1 MPLLRNW
8 RKKLVTKSDDKKV
21 PALRFKGFTDDWE
34 QRKLGD
40 MANILRGASPRP
52 IKDKKWF
59 DTNSRIGWIR
69 ISDVTSQNGR
79 VYTLG
84 QHLSKKGQEKTRVVS
99 SQTLLLSIAAS
110 VGYPVI
116 TYVETGVHDGF
127 VIFDKPKFN
136 LDFMFFKLQSIQN
149 IWNKYGQAGSQVN
162 INSSIVANTSISI
175 PNIEEQKRISIL
187 LKKIE
192 ENIYLQQRKLE
203 QIKLLKKAML
213 QKILTET
220 DNPYPKLRFFGFSN
234 TWKKY
239 TVNSLFKISRG
250 YVLSTALTE
259 ANKSAHNPYPVYS
272 SQTKNNGLMGY
283 YNKYLYENAITWTT
297 DGANAGTVNYR
308 SGKFY
313 CTNVCGVILSDKVDA
328 NQLIAEELNTV
339 SKRYVSYVGNPKL
352 MNNVM
357 ANIKII
363 IPDQYKERQQISQLF
378 SRQDV
383 FKDVYQRK
391 QNVLKIL
398 KQFLL
403 QNMFI

>member
-1 MPLLRNW
+1 MTESN
-8 RKKLVTKSDDKKV
+8 DKKV

-213 QKILTET
+213 QKILAET

-250 YVLSTALTE
+250 YVLSTTLTE

-378 SRQDV
+378 SRQDI

>member
-1 MPLLRNW
+1 MPSLRNW
-8 RKKLVTKSDDKKV
+8 RKKRVTKSNDKKV

-34 QRKLGD
+34 QRKFESL
-40 MANILRGASPRP
+40 IYPEK
-52 IKDKKWF
+52 IKNKNNLQLPAYSISNKNGFIAQTAQFGKDNTYSKTDKKTNYIVNPGAF
-59 DTNSRIGWIR
+59 AYNPARINVGSIGYQNLATPVLVSSLYEVFKTNSQINDLFLIYWFKTDKFFNQIKKYEEGGVRQYYFLDKLLFSEIIIPKDAR
-69 ISDVTSQNGR
+69 EQQKIS
-79 VYTLG
+79 
-84 QHLSKKGQEKTRVVS
+84 K
-99 SQTLLLSIAAS
+99 I
-110 VGYPVI
+110 
-116 TYVETGVHDGF
+116 
-127 VIFDKPKFN
+127 
-136 LDFMFFKLQSIQN
+136 
-149 IWNKYGQAGSQVN
+149 
-162 INSSIVANTSISI
+162 
-175 PNIEEQKRISIL
+175 
-187 LKKIE
+187 LKKLDYLIS
-192 ENIYLQQRKLE
+192 LQQRKLE

-213 QKILTET
+213 QKILAET

-328 NQLIAEELNTV
+328 NQLIVEELNTV

>member
-1 MPLLRNW
+1 MHF
-8 RKKLVTKSDDKKV
+8 LV
-21 PALRFKGFTDDWE
+21 WE
-34 QRKLGD
+34 QRKLEKMVNFFSGLTYHPHDVRNNGCFVIRSSNIQNNQIVSADDVFVNRSIVNVPNVEQGD
-40 MANILRGASPRP
+40 IIVVVRNG
-52 IKDKKWF
+52 
-59 DTNSRIGWIR
+59 SRKLIGKHA
-69 ISDVTSQNGR
+69 R
-79 VYTLG
+79 V
-84 QHLSKKGQEKTRVVS
+84 LSKMSNTVIGAFMTVLRS
-99 SQTLLLSIAAS
+99 DDNSYINALLDSDQFQKEIYKNLGSTINQ
-110 VGYPVI
+110 I
-116 TYVETGVHDGF
+116 TTGEF
-127 VIFDKPKFN
+127 KKMN
-136 LDFMFFKLQSIQN
+136 FMVAKESENKKIGKFFKLVDN
-149 IWNKYGQAGSQVN
+149 L
-162 INSSIVANTSISI
+162 IS
-175 PNIEEQKRISIL
+175 
-187 LKKIE
+187 
-192 ENIYLQQRKLE
+192 LQQRKLE

>member
-1 MPLLRNW
+1 
-8 RKKLVTKSDDKKV
+8 
-21 PALRFKGFTDDWE
+21 
-34 QRKLGD
+34 

-175 PNIEEQKRISIL
+175 SNIEEQKRISIL

-213 QKILTET
+213 QKILAET

-250 YVLSTALTE
+250 YVLSTTLTE

-378 SRQDV
+378 SRQDI

>member
-1 MPLLRNW
+1 MYGKLDFLHAAFGIVPSQLNNYESTIDSPSFDVKSANSIFLLNLFL
-8 RKKLVTKSDDKKV
+8 RKKFYLYYGERANGSRKAKRIHEKDFLV
-21 PALRFKGFTDDWE
+21 
-34 QRKLGD
+34 
-40 MANILRGASPRP
+40 MP
-52 IKDKKWF
+52 IKMPEINEQNKIS
-59 DTNSRIGWIR
+59 NLIEIVNNRI
-69 ISDVTSQNGR
+69 T
-79 VYTLG
+79 
-84 QHLSKKGQEKTRVVS
+84 
-99 SQTLLLSIAAS
+99 
-110 VGYPVI
+110 
-116 TYVETGVHDGF
+116 
-127 VIFDKPKFN
+127 
-136 LDFMFFKLQSIQN
+136 
-149 IWNKYGQAGSQVN
+149 
-162 INSSIVANTSISI
+162 
-175 PNIEEQKRISIL
+175 
-187 LKKIE
+187 
-192 ENIYLQQRKLE
+192 LQQRKLE

-213 QKILTET
+213 QKILAET

-250 YVLSTALTE
+250 YVLSTTLTE

-378 SRQDV
+378 SRQDI

>member
-1 MPLLRNW
+1 MPSLRNW
-8 RKKLVTKSDDKKV
+8 RKKRVTESNDKKV

-34 QRKLGD
+34 QRKFESL
-40 MANILRGASPRP
+40 IYPEK
-52 IKDKKWF
+52 IKNKNNLQLPAYSISNKNGFIAQTDQFGKDNTYSKTDKKTNYIVNPGAF
-59 DTNSRIGWIR
+59 AYNPARINVGSIGYQNLATPVLVSSLYEVFKTNSQINDLFLIYWFKTDKFFNQIKKYEEGGVRQYYFLDKLLFSEIIIPKDAR
-69 ISDVTSQNGR
+69 EQQKIS
-79 VYTLG
+79 
-84 QHLSKKGQEKTRVVS
+84 K
-99 SQTLLLSIAAS
+99 I
-110 VGYPVI
+110 
-116 TYVETGVHDGF
+116 
-127 VIFDKPKFN
+127 
-136 LDFMFFKLQSIQN
+136 
-149 IWNKYGQAGSQVN
+149 
-162 INSSIVANTSISI
+162 
-175 PNIEEQKRISIL
+175 
-187 LKKIE
+187 LKKLD
-192 ENIYLQQRKLE
+192 YLFSLQQRKLE

-213 QKILTET
+213 QKILAET

>member
-1 MPLLRNW
+1 MNRREVKRAP
-8 RKKLVTKSDDKKV
+8 V
-21 PALRFKGFTDDWE
+21 LRFKGFTNDWE
-34 QRKLGD
+34 QRKLGYEVNFYSGLTYHPD
-40 MANILRGASPRP
+40 DIRNSGVFVIRSSNIKNNRLISADNVFVNPQIVNSKPVHINDIVVVVRNGSRKLIGKHVLIQHELHDTVIGAFMTGIRSSNNFFINATLDSQLFKKEIQKNLGSTINQITVKNFQNMVFGFPSK
-52 IKDKKWF
+52 IEKDKIGKLF
-59 DTNSRIGWIR
+59 RIIDNI
-69 ISDVTSQNGR
+69 IS
-79 VYTLG
+79 
-84 QHLSKKGQEKTRVVS
+84 
-99 SQTLLLSIAAS
+99 
-110 VGYPVI
+110 
-116 TYVETGVHDGF
+116 
-127 VIFDKPKFN
+127 
-136 LDFMFFKLQSIQN
+136 
-149 IWNKYGQAGSQVN
+149 
-162 INSSIVANTSISI
+162 
-175 PNIEEQKRISIL
+175 
-187 LKKIE
+187 
-192 ENIYLQQRKLE
+192 LQQRKLE

-213 QKILTET
+213 QKILAET

-250 YVLSTALTE
+250 YVLSTTLTE

-378 SRQDV
+378 SRQDI

>member
-1 MPLLRNW
+1 MGDVAKIIGGGTPSTKIKEYWNGNINW
-8 RKKLVTKSDDKKV
+8 YSPIEIGKQTFVSSSRKKISELGLKKSSAKLL
-21 PALRFKGFTDDWE
+21 PGGNTILFTS
-34 QRKLGD
+34 RAGIGD
-40 MANILRGASPRP
+40 MAIMKTAGSTNQGFQSWVVRSNLADVYFLYSVGKKLKKQALRKASGSTFLE
-52 IKDKKWF
+52 ISNSEVKK
-59 DTNSRIGWIR
+59 
-69 ISDVTSQNGR
+69 
-79 VYTLG
+79 
-84 QHLSKKGQEKTRVVS
+84 LS
-99 SQTLLLSIAAS
+99 LLLPSLREQKEI
-110 VGYPVI
+110 GKI
-116 TYVETGVHDGF
+116 
-127 VIFDKPKFN
+127 
-136 LDFMFFKLQSIQN
+136 FKLID
-149 IWNKYGQAGSQVN
+149 K
-162 INSSIVANTSISI
+162 
-175 PNIEEQKRISIL
+175 L
-187 LKKIE
+187 LS
-192 ENIYLQQRKLE
+192 LQQRKLE

-213 QKILTET
+213 QKLLAET

>member
-1 MPLLRNW
+1 MNLGSTINQITV
-8 RKKLVTKSDDKKV
+8 KNFQNMV
-21 PALRFKGFTDDWE
+21 FGFPSKIE
-34 QRKLGD
+34 
-40 MANILRGASPRP
+40 
-52 IKDKKWF
+52 KDKIGKLF
-59 DTNSRIGWIR
+59 RIIDNI
-69 ISDVTSQNGR
+69 IS
-79 VYTLG
+79 
-84 QHLSKKGQEKTRVVS
+84 
-99 SQTLLLSIAAS
+99 
-110 VGYPVI
+110 
-116 TYVETGVHDGF
+116 
-127 VIFDKPKFN
+127 
-136 LDFMFFKLQSIQN
+136 
-149 IWNKYGQAGSQVN
+149 
-162 INSSIVANTSISI
+162 
-175 PNIEEQKRISIL
+175 
-187 LKKIE
+187 
-192 ENIYLQQRKLE
+192 LQQRKLE

-213 QKILTET
+213 QKILAET

-250 YVLSTALTE
+250 YVLSTTLTE

-378 SRQDV
+378 SRQDI